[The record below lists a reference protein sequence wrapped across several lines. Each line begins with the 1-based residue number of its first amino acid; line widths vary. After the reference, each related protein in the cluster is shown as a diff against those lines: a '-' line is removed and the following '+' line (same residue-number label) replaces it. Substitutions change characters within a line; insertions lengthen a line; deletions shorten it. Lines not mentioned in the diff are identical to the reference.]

1 MIKQIIFLVRLI
13 YIILSEAI
21 IFVIL
26 NNKNNTIIRLTNRL
40 SKINMLYVKIFQ
52 AIALNTSFIDEAI
65 DTKLIDFTDHAPF
78 TIDDIDFKSLYDLS
92 VEHNLDFGDG
102 YNKPI
107 NSGMISLVF
116 KAYDRDGK
124 KLAVKVKRLNIDKTL
139 EDAISNLL
147 FVINLFFKG
156 TQVYEI
162 VYKNINTIRNQ
173 TDFISEIE
181 NMIHFSENCKH
192 LDYIVVPSVIESIT
206 RKHENVI
213 VMDYIES
220 VKLCDL
226 TIDEKLLY
234 AEKIIKLGFV
244 TLFVHGFIHCD
255 LHPGNILFIKNE
267 KENETKLGILDF
279 GIVSTINPEFKE
291 IIYNLVVGLDVT
303 NVSFDKLAEKCLL
316 SGIIEPVDVIRNI
329 PKKQFIVI
337 KEILSKTLSA
347 ISNDTNQIHVYKF
360 IDELNKLTKTEDFKD
375 LRMKPSNDFVKLQ
388 LVIAMSHGITN
399 NLCGDNCIL
408 LVDKVLRELFRVDL
422 IFDD

>member
-1 MIKQIIFLVRLI
+1 MINQIIFLVRLI
-13 YIILSEAI
+13 YIIFSEAI
-21 IFVIL
+21 IFLIL
-26 NNKNNTIIRLTNRL
+26 NNKNNSIVRLTNRL
-40 SKINMLYVKIFQ
+40 SNINMLYVKIFQ

-65 DTKLIDFTDHAPF
+65 DMKLIDFTDHAPF
-78 TIDDIDFKSLYDLS
+78 TIEDIDFKSLYDLS

-116 KAYDRDGK
+116 KAHDVNGK
-124 KLAVKVKRLNIDKTL
+124 KLAVKIKRLNIDKTL

-173 TDFISEIE
+173 TDFTSEIE

-220 VKLCDL
+220 VKLSEL
-226 TIDEKLLY
+226 TSDEKLLY
-234 AEKIIKLGFV
+234 AEKVIKLGFV

-316 SGIIEPVDVIRNI
+316 SGIIEPVDIIRNI
-329 PKKQFIVI
+329 PKKQFIII
-337 KEILSKTLSA
+337 KDILSETLSA

-360 IDELNKLTKTEDFKD
+360 IDELNKLTKTEDFKH

-388 LVIAMSHGITN
+388 LIIAMSHGITKK
-399 NLCGDNCIL
+399 LCGDNCIL

>member
-92 VEHNLDFGDG
+92 VEHNLDFRGG
-102 YNKPI
+102 WNKPI

-147 FVINLFFKG
+147 FIINLFFKG

-220 VKLCDL
+220 VKLSEL
-226 TIDEKLLY
+226 TSDEKLLY
-234 AEKIIKLGFV
+234 AEKVIKLGFV

-255 LHPGNILFIKNE
+255 LHPGNILFIKNENE

-303 NVSFDKLAEKCLL
+303 NLSFDELAEKCLF
-316 SGIIEPVDVIRNI
+316 SGIIEPVDIIRNI
-329 PKKQFIVI
+329 PKKQFIII
-337 KEILSKTLSA
+337 KNILSETLSA
-347 ISNDTNQIHVYKF
+347 ISNDTNQIQH
-360 IDELNKLTKTEDFKD
+360 
-375 LRMKPSNDFVKLQ
+375 Q
-388 LVIAMSHGITN
+388 
-399 NLCGDNCIL
+399 
-408 LVDKVLRELFRVDL
+408 
-422 IFDD
+422 